1 MRLVVDG
8 LAGERGGEPVFDG
21 VSFSLSDGQCIVVTG
36 ENGSGKSTLLRIL
49 AGLLPAAGGE
59 VRLEGG
65 SEDWPDIMSAC
76 HHLGDRN
83 AMKPALTVAENLA
96 FRREFLGHPH
106 LGVAEALEE
115 VGLPSV
121 AALPFGYLSTGQ
133 RRRVAIAALL
143 VSFRPVWLLDEP
155 TAGLDLGSERR
166 FSALMQ
172 AHLEDGGIIVAAT
185 HVPLGIEGAKGLRMG
200 GVG

>member
-1 MRLVVDG
+1 MRLIADG
-8 LAGERGGEPVFDG
+8 LAGERGGDPVFEG
-21 VSFSLSDGQCIVVTG
+21 ISFTIEAGQCLVVTG

-49 AGLLPAAGGE
+49 AGLLPPAEGA

-65 SEDWPDIMSAC
+65 GDEWPDVQAAC

-83 AMKPALTVAENLA
+83 AMKPALTVAENLS
-96 FRREFLGHPH
+96 FRRDFLGHP
-106 LGVAEALEE
+106 LLSVEEALDE

-133 RRRVAIAALL
+133 RRRVALAGLL
-143 VSFRPVWLLDEP
+143 VAFRPVWLLDEP

-166 FSALMQ
+166 FTSILR
-172 AHLEDGGIIVAAT
+172 AHLDDGGIVVAAT
-185 HVPLGIEGAKGLRMG
+185 HVPLGVEAAQELRMG
-200 GVG
+200 DAG